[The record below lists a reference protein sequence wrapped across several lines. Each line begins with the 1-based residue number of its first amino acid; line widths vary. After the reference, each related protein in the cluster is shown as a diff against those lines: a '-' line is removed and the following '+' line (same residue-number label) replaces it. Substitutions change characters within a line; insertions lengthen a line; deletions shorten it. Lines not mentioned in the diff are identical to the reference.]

1 MVLCS
6 KPRARIARPSSL
18 PGPLW
23 LSISRS
29 LRAAGAAFLRSKAA
43 KYIEKA
49 PEAMQAFSTLEHIF
63 VLQQAGKSTASDATA
78 AATAAAQA
86 GRAKLLAASTA
97 WWADYWPQSFVT
109 LPVTR
114 AEGFYYTEMYRFV
127 SSDRVGL
134 HGLMGAFGPTVRAM
148 PSLSP
153 SLSLSLS
160 LSL

>member
-1 MVLCS
+1 MPSRQKVKHGFADGDAHLDLFRDDGLFAIGNGAFDLDSPVHKSSGGSVQTLFVSVL
-6 KPRARIARPSSL
+6 
-18 PGPLW
+18 
-23 LSISRS
+23 
-29 LRAAGAAFLRSKAA
+29 
-43 KYIEKA
+43 
-49 PEAMQAFSTLEHIF
+49 
-63 VLQQAGKSTASDATA
+63 AGKSTASDATA

-134 HGLMGAFGPTVRAM
+134 HGLMGAFGPTVRARR
-148 PSLSP
+148 SLSGVP
-153 SLSLSLS
+153 VLACALQRP
-160 LSL
+160 